1 MRQTTA
7 KLNDGSELI
16 IRNSNR
22 TLLKFEELRGKSIS
36 EMDGKSTDS
45 IYWLYATLLGCNRL
59 TFDLTFEDF
68 IDLLDENPQIWTAFN
83 NFNKGIDDNSKPDK
97 DKKKAV
103 KV

>member
-1 MRQTTA
+1 MRQTTV

-16 IRNSNR
+16 IKNSNR
-22 TLLKFEELRGKSIS
+22 TLLKFEELRGKSIG

-59 TFDLTFEDF
+59 TFDLNFEDF

-83 NFNKGIDDNSKPDK
+83 NFNKGETEPEKPEA
-97 DKKKAV
+97 KKKV
-103 KV
+103 KA